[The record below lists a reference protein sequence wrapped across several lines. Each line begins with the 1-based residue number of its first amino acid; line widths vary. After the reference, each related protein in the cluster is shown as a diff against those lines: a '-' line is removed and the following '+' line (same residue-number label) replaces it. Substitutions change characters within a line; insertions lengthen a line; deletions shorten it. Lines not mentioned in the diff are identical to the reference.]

1 MLDYQRIIHPISKE
15 LSVVS
20 QEIEKQLNSEVLLIN
35 QVSNYIV
42 NSGGKRIRPALVLLI
57 AKILGTKKSI
67 TNKSYKKIIQ
77 MACVIEF
84 IHTATLLH
92 DDVVDE
98 SGLRRSKKTANSIF
112 GSAASVLVGDFLYS
126 RAFQIMVEVD
136 SSSVMEIMANAT
148 NTIAEGEVLQLM
160 NCNDPDINEERYL
173 KVIRYKTSKLF
184 EASCQIP
191 PALLGLAKEEIL
203 SLGKFGTHL
212 GTAFQLT
219 DDILDYI
226 GSESEIG
233 KKLGDDLREGKPTMP
248 LIRIA
253 LSGNKEIANKVKDAI
268 REPNTSNLSE
278 IVHLV
283 KNSDAI
289 KYTKSLVRDE
299 CLSAAK
305 CIKKFPDSQYKSIL
319 EELLKFVVTRKN

>member
-1 MLDYQRIIHPISKE
+1 MIDYQRIIHPISEE
-15 LSVVS
+15 LCIVS
-20 QEIEKQLNSEVLLIN
+20 QEIEKQLHSEVALIN
-35 QVSNYIV
+35 QVSNYII
-42 NSGGKRIRPALVLLI
+42 NSGGKRIRPALVLLV
-57 AKILGTKKSI
+57 AKILGTKISI
-67 TNKSYKKIIQ
+67 TNKNYKKIIQ

-160 NCNDPDINEERYL
+160 NCNDPEINEERYL

-191 PALLGLAKEEIL
+191 PAILDLEEGIVS
-203 SLGKFGTHL
+203 SLGTFGTHL

-219 DDILDYI
+219 DDILDYV

-233 KKLGDDLREGKPTMP
+233 KKLGDDLREGKPTLP

-253 LSGNKEIANKVKDAI
+253 LNGDKETASKVKNAI
-268 REPNTSNLSE
+268 KEPNSSNLSE

-289 KYTKSLVRDE
+289 DYTKSLVKEE
-299 CLSAAK
+299 CQSAAK
-305 CIKKFPDSQYKSIL
+305 CIKEFPDSQYKNIL
-319 EELLKFVVTRKN
+319 KKLLEFVVTRKN